1 MQRGQHPSDGASRA
15 GKGRP
20 ASGLA
25 GILLAVIAAFF
36 LLLPSAA
43 EAQSYRFTAIQV
55 EGNVLADDA
64 TIIGLTGIGRGQTVS
79 AGELNAAFQSLMR
92 SGIFES
98 VDLVPRGNTLV
109 VQVREYP
116 IINRIAFQGNRRIGD
131 DILRQVVTSQ
141 PRRVYGPA
149 TAEADAREIAALY
162 AQAGRLG
169 AEVTPRII
177 QRGPGRV
184 DLVFEIREGRVVEV
198 ERLSF
203 VGNRAFSDRR
213 LRQVLQTA
221 QAGLLRTFVQRD
233 TYDEARIA
241 LDRQLLTDF
250 YRSRG
255 FIDFQVL
262 SVTPELT
269 RERDA
274 FFVTFT
280 VREGLPYRIASASV
294 ASEIPGV
301 DLAAFERQLRIRSGV
316 LYSPTVIETNI
327 QRLEFE
333 AARQGRR
340 FVQIEPRIT
349 RNDAAQTIDV
359 VFTLVEGERVVIER
373 IEITGNT
380 STLDRVIRRQFRVVE
395 GDPLDP
401 REIRAAAER
410 IRALGFFSRSSVQP
424 REGTRPGL
432 AIVDVEVEEAP
443 TGTLGFGI
451 AYGVNA
457 GVGFSLTFNEMN
469 FLGRGQRLDLV
480 LNTARASRELRFG
493 FSEPAFLGRDLRFSI
508 DSFYRTT
515 EQQFARFDSSAFD
528 FTVSLGFPISQFGRI
543 EPRYRL
549 GFFEM
554 TNLSSASAP
563 LVVDN
568 AQGQVF
574 TSAIGA
580 TYTFD
585 TRRRGADPNQ
595 GVILRFGADLAGLG
609 GDRQY
614 VSATALAGYERRF
627 RNGEITLRAEVEAG
641 ALSMIDGL
649 SRVNE
654 RFTLSNRM
662 RGFEPNGI
670 GPYDMG
676 EDDFLGGTYFAVA
689 RLEAAFPIGLPAEY
703 GISGG
708 VFWDV
713 GSVWGLDGGYAG
725 IDDAAHI
732 RSAVGVSVFW
742 DTPIGPLRFNF
753 SRPVRSQPW
762 DRVQNFDLTI
772 QARF

>member
-1 MQRGQHPSDGASRA
+1 MQRGQHPTPGASRA
-15 GKGRP
+15 GRGSP
-20 ASGLA
+20 ALGASGF
-25 GILLAVIAAFF
+25 IIAAFLAFF
-36 LLLPSAA
+36 LALPAPA
-43 EAQSYRFTAIQV
+43 EAQTYRFTAIQV
-55 EGNVLADDA
+55 DGNVLSDDA
-64 TIIGLTGIGRGQTVS
+64 TVIGLMGIARGQTVS
-79 AGELNAAFQSLMR
+79 AGDLNAAYQALMR
-92 SGIFES
+92 SGIYES
-98 VDLVPRGNTLV
+98 VDLTPRGNTLA

-131 DILRQVVTSQ
+131 DILAQVITSQ
-141 PRRVYGPA
+141 VRRVYSPA

-169 AEVTPRII
+169 AEVTPRLID
-177 QRGPGRV
+177 RGAGRV
-184 DLVFEIREGRVVEV
+184 DLVFEVREGRVVEV

-255 FIDFQVL
+255 YIDFEVL

-280 VREGLPYRIASASV
+280 VREGLPYRIARATV
-294 ASEIPGV
+294 ASEIPGI
-301 DLAAFERQLRIRSGV
+301 DTAAFERQLRLRPGV
-316 LYSPTVIETNI
+316 LYSPSVIEANI

-333 AARQGRR
+333 AATQGRR
-340 FVQIEPRIT
+340 FVRVEPRIT
-349 RNDAAQTIDV
+349 RNEAAQTLDV
-359 VFTLVEGERVVIER
+359 AFTLVQGERLVIER
-373 IEITGNT
+373 IEITGNST
-380 STLDRVIRRQFRVVE
+380 TLDRVIRRQFRVVE

-401 REIRAAAER
+401 REVRAAAER
-410 IRALGFFSRSSVQP
+410 IRALGFFSRANVQP
-424 REGTRPGL
+424 RPGTGPGL

-443 TGTLGFGI
+443 TGSLGFGV

-457 GVGFSLTFNEMN
+457 GVGFSLTFSEAN

-480 LNTARASRELRFG
+480 LNTARGSRELRFG
-493 FSEPAFLGRDLRFSI
+493 FGEPAFLGRDLRFNV

-515 EQQFARFDSSAFD
+515 TQQFARFDSTTFD
-528 FTVSLGFPISQFGRI
+528 FTMSLSFPVSRFGRL

-554 TNLSSASAP
+554 TNLTSASAP
-563 LVVDN
+563 LQADF
-568 AQGQVF
+568 AEGQVF
-574 TSAIGA
+574 TSAVGA
-580 TYTFD
+580 TYTLD
-585 TRRRGADPNQ
+585 TRRRGSDPNQ

-614 VSATALAGYERRF
+614 IASTVLAGYERRF
-627 RNGEITLRAEVEAG
+627 RNGDITLRAEVEAG
-641 ALSMIDGL
+641 ALTMIDGL

-654 RFTLSNRM
+654 RYTLSNRM

-670 GPYDMG
+670 GPYDSVT
-676 EDDFLGGTYFAVA
+676 DDFVGGTYFAVA
-689 RLEAAFPIGLPAEY
+689 RFEAGFPIGLPTEY

-713 GSVWGLDGGYAG
+713 GSLWGLDGGYG
-725 IDDAAHI
+725 DVDSAAYM
-732 RSAVGVSVFW
+732 RSSVGVSVFW

-753 SRPVRSQPW
+753 SRPLRNQPW